1 MFATHRPWMSQ
12 YSLTLTRALQMR
24 LLVVEDD
31 KILAEG
37 LIQAL
42 TQAGYAV
49 DHATNGENAN
59 ALLQQAP
66 YDLVLLDLGLP
77 KLDGFEVLKRLRSR
91 GDTVAVM
98 ILTAQDA
105 IESRVKGLDLGAD
118 DYLIKPFNLTEL
130 EARVRALI
138 RRGKLGSNSSLICGD
153 LTFNATDKSA
163 FFLNKIDNQT
173 KTINLSAREFALLE
187 TFMHK
192 QNKVVS
198 KEQLLESLCN
208 WDSELGDN
216 AIEVYVHR
224 LRKKI
229 AVANVQIR
237 TIRGLGYLLE
247 HVKQVEHAQ

>member
-1 MFATHRPWMSQ
+1 
-12 YSLTLTRALQMR
+12 MR

-59 ALLQQAP
+59 VLLQQAP
-66 YDLVLLDLGLP
+66 YDLMLLDLGLP
-77 KLDGFEVLKRLRSR
+77 KLDGFEVLKRLRNR
-91 GDTVAVM
+91 GDSVAVM

-138 RRGKLGSNSSLICGD
+138 RRGKLGSNTSLVCSD
-153 LTFNATDKSA
+153 LIFNVADKSA
-163 FFLNKIDNQT
+163 SYQDKIVNQT

-198 KEQLLESLCN
+198 KEQLMESLCN

-229 AVANVQIR
+229 AIASVQIR

-247 HVKQVEHAQ
+247 PAKVEHAK

>member
-1 MFATHRPWMSQ
+1 
-12 YSLTLTRALQMR
+12 MR

-66 YDLVLLDLGLP
+66 YDLMLLDLGLP

-138 RRGKLGSNSSLICGD
+138 RRGKLGSNTSLVCGD
-153 LTFNATDKSA
+153 LMLNVADKNVY
-163 FFLNKIDNQT
+163 FQDKTDNQT
-173 KTINLSAREFALLE
+173 ISINLSAREFALLE

-198 KEQLLESLCN
+198 KDQLLESLCN

-229 AVANVQIR
+229 AIASVQIR

-247 HVKQVEHAQ
+247 QAK

>member
-1 MFATHRPWMSQ
+1 
-12 YSLTLTRALQMR
+12 MR

-37 LIQAL
+37 LQAAL

-49 DHATNGENAN
+49 DHAANGEIAN
-59 ALLQQAP
+59 VFLQQTS
-66 YDLVLLDLGLP
+66 YDLVVLDLGLP

-91 GDTVAVM
+91 GDKVAVM
-98 ILTAQDA
+98 VLTAQDA

-118 DYLIKPFNLTEL
+118 DYLIKPVNLSEL

-138 RRGKLGSNSSLICGD
+138 RRGKMGANISLVCGD
-153 LTFNATDKSA
+153 LVFNAADKRASCGGYD
-163 FFLNKIDNQT
+163 LL
-173 KTINLSAREFALLE
+173 LSTRELALLE
-187 TFMHK
+187 ILMHK

-198 KEQLLESLCN
+198 KEQVLESLCN
-208 WDSELGDN
+208 WDDELGDN
-216 AIEVYVHR
+216 AVEVYVHR

-229 AVANVQIR
+229 APASVQIR

-247 HVKQVEHAQ
+247 NVKKSSH

>member
-1 MFATHRPWMSQ
+1 
-12 YSLTLTRALQMR
+12 MR

-49 DHATNGENAN
+49 DHASNGEIAN

-66 YDLVLLDLGLP
+66 YDLVVLDLGIP

-105 IESRVKGLDLGAD
+105 IDSRVKGLDLGAD

-138 RRGKLGSNSSLICGD
+138 RRGKLGSNSSLVCGD
-153 LTFNATDKSA
+153 LTFNVADKNVSYQETKA
-163 FFLNKIDNQT
+163 GDHSTHPNITTQT
-173 KTINLSAREFALLE
+173 IKLSAREFALLE

-208 WDSELGDN
+208 WDNDLGDN

-229 AVANVQIR
+229 AIARVQIR

-247 HVKQVEHAQ
+247 QAK

>member
-1 MFATHRPWMSQ
+1 
-12 YSLTLTRALQMR
+12 MR

-37 LIQAL
+37 IIQAL
-42 TQAGYAV
+42 TQSGYAV

-59 ALLQQAP
+59 ALSQQAP
-66 YDLVLLDLGLP
+66 YDLILLDLGLP

-138 RRGKLGSNSSLICGD
+138 RRGKLGSNTSLICGD
-153 LTFNATDKSA
+153 LTLNVADKNAYFQDK
-163 FFLNKIDNQT
+163 NNNQT
-173 KTINLSAREFALLE
+173 TSINLSAREFALLE

-208 WDSELGDN
+208 WDSDLGDN

-229 AVANVQIR
+229 AIARVQIR

-247 HVKQVEHAQ
+247 KVN

>member
-1 MFATHRPWMSQ
+1 
-12 YSLTLTRALQMR
+12 MR

-31 KILAEG
+31 KMLAAG

-49 DHATNGENAN
+49 DHAENGDIAN

-66 YDLVLLDLGLP
+66 YDLLVLDLGLP
-77 KLDGFEVLKRLRSR
+77 KLDGFEVLKRLRNR

-98 ILTAQDA
+98 ILTAHDA

-138 RRGKLGSNSSLICGD
+138 RRGKLGSNTALVCGT
-153 LTFNATDKSA
+153 LTFNASDKNA
-163 FFLNKIDNQT
+163 FYMDENNQHQV
-173 KTINLSAREFALLE
+173 INLSAREFALLE
-187 TFMHK
+187 TLMHK

-208 WDSELGDN
+208 WDNELGDN
-216 AIEVYVHR
+216 AIEVYIHR

-229 AVANVQIR
+229 AAANVQIR

-247 HVKQVEHAQ
+247 NGLKT

>member
-1 MFATHRPWMSQ
+1 
-12 YSLTLTRALQMR
+12 MR

-37 LIQAL
+37 LQAAL

-49 DHATNGENAN
+49 DHAANGETAN
-59 ALLQQAP
+59 AFLQQTA
-66 YDLVLLDLGLP
+66 YDLVVLDLGLP

-91 GDTVAVM
+91 GDSAAVM

-118 DYLIKPFNLTEL
+118 DYLIKPINLIEL

-138 RRGKLGSNSSLICGD
+138 RRGKMGVNTSLQCGD
-153 LTFNATDKSA
+153 LIFNAADKTASCGDQD
-163 FFLNKIDNQT
+163 LL
-173 KTINLSAREFALLE
+173 LSTRELALLE
-187 TFMHK
+187 ILMHK
-192 QNKVVS
+192 KNKVVS
-198 KEQLLESLCN
+198 KEQVLESLCN
-208 WDSELGDN
+208 WDDELGDN
-216 AIEVYVHR
+216 AVEVYIHR

-229 AVANVQIR
+229 VPANVQIR

-247 HVKQVEHAQ
+247 DAKKTD

>member
-1 MFATHRPWMSQ
+1 
-12 YSLTLTRALQMR
+12 MR

-37 LIQAL
+37 LLAAL

-49 DHATNGENAN
+49 DHAANGETAN
-59 ALLQQAP
+59 AFLQQTA

-77 KLDGFEVLKRLRSR
+77 KLDGFEVLKRLRNR
-91 GDTVAVM
+91 GDSAAVM

-118 DYLIKPFNLTEL
+118 DYLIKPVNLNEL

-138 RRGKLGSNSSLICGD
+138 RRGKMGANTSLQCGD
-153 LTFNATDKSA
+153 LVFNAADKRASCGDRD
-163 FFLNKIDNQT
+163 LL
-173 KTINLSAREFALLE
+173 LSTRELGLLE
-187 TFMHK
+187 ILMHK
-192 QNKVVS
+192 KNKVVS
-198 KEQLLESLCN
+198 KEQVLESLCN
-208 WDSELGDN
+208 WDDELGDN
-216 AIEVYVHR
+216 AVEVYIHR

-229 AVANVQIR
+229 VPANVQIR

-247 HVKQVEHAQ
+247 DAKKND

>member
-1 MFATHRPWMSQ
+1 
-12 YSLTLTRALQMR
+12 MR

-31 KILAEG
+31 KMLAAG

-49 DHATNGENAN
+49 DHAENGDIAN
-59 ALLQQAP
+59 LLLQQAP
-66 YDLVLLDLGLP
+66 YDLLVLDLGLP
-77 KLDGFEVLKRLRSR
+77 KLDGFEVLKRLRNR

-138 RRGKLGSNSSLICGD
+138 RRGKLGSNTALICGA
-153 LTFNATDKSA
+153 LTFNASDKNAFYTDV
-163 FFLNKIDNQT
+163 NNQHQV
-173 KTINLSAREFALLE
+173 INLSAREFALLE
-187 TFMHK
+187 TLMHK

-208 WDSELGDN
+208 WDNELGDN
-216 AIEVYVHR
+216 AIEVYIHR

-229 AVANVQIR
+229 AVANVQVR

-247 HVKQVEHAQ
+247 NNLPANRSSI

>member
-1 MFATHRPWMSQ
+1 MQQ
-12 YSLTLTRALQMR
+12 YALNLTRALHMR

-37 LIQAL
+37 LVDAL

-49 DHATNGENAN
+49 DHASNGDIAN
-59 ALLQQAP
+59 IFLQQTS

-77 KLDGFEVLKRLRSR
+77 KLGGFDVLKRLRGR
-91 GDTVAVM
+91 NDHVAVM
-98 ILTAQDA
+98 ILTAQDG

-118 DYLIKPFNLTEL
+118 DYLIKPFNLSEL

-138 RRGKLGSNSSLICGD
+138 RRGKAGANTSLICGD
-153 LTFNATDKSA
+153 LVFSAADKSA
-163 FFLNKIDNQT
+163 TCNGKDML
-173 KTINLSAREFALLE
+173 LSFRELGLLE
-187 TFMHK
+187 VLMHK

-216 AIEVYVHR
+216 AIEVYIHR

-229 AVANVQIR
+229 AIANAQIR

-247 HVKQVEHAQ
+247 HAK

>member
-1 MFATHRPWMSQ
+1 
-12 YSLTLTRALQMR
+12 MR

-49 DHATNGENAN
+49 DHASNGEIAN

-66 YDLVLLDLGLP
+66 YDLVVLDLGIP

-105 IESRVKGLDLGAD
+105 IDSRVKGLDLGAD

-130 EARVRALI
+130 EARVRA
-138 RRGKLGSNSSLICGD
+138 
-153 LTFNATDKSA
+153 
-163 FFLNKIDNQT
+163 
-173 KTINLSAREFALLE
+173 
-187 TFMHK
+187 
-192 QNKVVS
+192 
-198 KEQLLESLCN
+198 
-208 WDSELGDN
+208 
-216 AIEVYVHR
+216 
-224 LRKKI
+224 
-229 AVANVQIR
+229 
-237 TIRGLGYLLE
+237 
-247 HVKQVEHAQ
+247 

>member
-1 MFATHRPWMSQ
+1 
-12 YSLTLTRALQMR
+12 MR

-37 LIQAL
+37 LVQAL

-49 DHATNGENAN
+49 DHAANGEIAN
-59 ALLQQAP
+59 VFLQQTA
-66 YDLVLLDLGLP
+66 YDLVVLDLGLP
-77 KLDGFEVLKRLRSR
+77 KLDGFEVLKRMRSR
-91 GDTVAVM
+91 GDNSAVM

-118 DYLIKPFNLTEL
+118 DYLIKPLDLTEL

-138 RRGKLGSNSSLICGD
+138 RRGKLGSNASLVCGD
-153 LTFNATDKSA
+153 LAFNAADKRASCGDKD
-163 FFLNKIDNQT
+163 LL
-173 KTINLSAREFALLE
+173 LSTRELALLE
-187 TFMHK
+187 ILMHK

-198 KEQLLESLCN
+198 KEQVLESLCN
-208 WDSELGDN
+208 WDSEIGDY
-216 AIEVYVHR
+216 AIEVYIHR

-229 AVANVQIR
+229 APANVQIR

-247 HVKQVEHAQ
+247 DARKPA

>member
-1 MFATHRPWMSQ
+1 
-12 YSLTLTRALQMR
+12 MR

-37 LIQAL
+37 LIEAL

-49 DHATNGENAN
+49 DHAANGETAN
-59 ALLQQAP
+59 AFLQQTA
-66 YDLVLLDLGLP
+66 YDLVVLDIGLP
-77 KLDGFEVLKRLRSR
+77 KIDGLEVLKRLRSR
-91 GDTVAVM
+91 GDHAAVM

-118 DYLIKPFNLTEL
+118 DYLIKPINLTEL

-138 RRGKLGSNSSLICGD
+138 RRGKMGTNTSLVCGD
-153 LTFNATDKSA
+153 LVFNAADKRA
-163 FFLNKIDNQT
+163 TCGDQDML
-173 KTINLSAREFALLE
+173 LSTRELALLE
-187 TFMHK
+187 ILMHK

-198 KEQLLESLCN
+198 KEQVLESLCN
-208 WDSELGDN
+208 WDDELGDN
-216 AIEVYVHR
+216 AVEVYIHR

-229 AVANVQIR
+229 APANVQIR

-247 HVKQVEHAQ
+247 NANKPSQQ

>member
-1 MFATHRPWMSQ
+1 
-12 YSLTLTRALQMR
+12 MR

-37 LIQAL
+37 LIESL
-42 TQAGYAV
+42 TQAGYAL
-49 DHATNGENAN
+49 DLAINGEDAN
-59 ALLQQAP
+59 LFLQQTS

-91 GDTVAVM
+91 GDNAAVM

-138 RRGKLGSNSSLICGD
+138 RRGKSGSNTSLICGE
-153 LTFNATDKSA
+153 LSFNTVDRRATYQSKD
-163 FFLNKIDNQT
+163 
-173 KTINLSAREFALLE
+173 INLSSRELALLE
-187 TFMHK
+187 ILMHK

-216 AIEVYVHR
+216 AIEVYIHR

-229 AVANVQIR
+229 APANVQVR

-247 HVKQVEHAQ
+247 HAK

>member
-1 MFATHRPWMSQ
+1 
-12 YSLTLTRALQMR
+12 MR

-37 LIQAL
+37 LVEAL
-42 TQAGYAV
+42 KQAGYAV
-49 DHATNGENAN
+49 DHAANGEIAN
-59 ALLQQAP
+59 TFLQQTT
-66 YDLVLLDLGLP
+66 YDLVVLDLGLP

-91 GDTVAVM
+91 GEHSAVM

-105 IESRVKGLDLGAD
+105 IESRVKGLDFGAD

-138 RRGKLGSNSSLICGD
+138 RRAKMGTNTSLVCGN
-153 LTFNATDKSA
+153 LTFNAADKRA
-163 FFLNKIDNQT
+163 TCGDKDLL
-173 KTINLSAREFALLE
+173 LSTREFALLE
-187 TFMHK
+187 ILMLK

-198 KEQLLESLCN
+198 KEQVLESLCN
-208 WDSELGDN
+208 WDHELGDN
-216 AIEVYVHR
+216 AIEVYIHR

-229 AVANVQIR
+229 ASANVQIR

-247 HVKQVEHAQ
+247 HDKKSV

>member
-1 MFATHRPWMSQ
+1 
-12 YSLTLTRALQMR
+12 MR

-31 KILAEG
+31 KMLAEG

-77 KLDGFEVLKRLRSR
+77 KLDGFEVLKRLRHR
-91 GDTVAVM
+91 GDSVAVM

-138 RRGKLGSNSSLICGD
+138 RRGKSGSNTPLICGD
-153 LTFNATDKSA
+153 LTFNAADKST
-163 FFLNKIDNQT
+163 FYIDKTNQQSNPQAQA
-173 KTINLSAREFALLE
+173 INLSAREFALLE

-247 HVKQVEHAQ
+247 HAK

>member
-1 MFATHRPWMSQ
+1 
-12 YSLTLTRALQMR
+12 MR

-37 LIQAL
+37 LQAAL

-49 DHATNGENAN
+49 DHASNGETAN
-59 ALLQQAP
+59 AFLQQTA
-66 YDLVLLDLGLP
+66 YDLVVLDLGLP

-91 GDTVAVM
+91 GDSAAVM

-118 DYLIKPFNLTEL
+118 DYLIKPINLIEL

-138 RRGKLGSNSSLICGD
+138 RRGKMGVNTSLQCGD
-153 LTFNATDKSA
+153 LIFNAADKTASCGDQD
-163 FFLNKIDNQT
+163 LL
-173 KTINLSAREFALLE
+173 LSTRELALLE
-187 TFMHK
+187 ILMHK
-192 QNKVVS
+192 KNKVVS
-198 KEQLLESLCN
+198 KEQVLESLCN
-208 WDSELGDN
+208 WDDELGDN
-216 AIEVYVHR
+216 AVEVYIHR

-229 AVANVQIR
+229 VPANVQIR

-247 HVKQVEHAQ
+247 DAKKTD

>member
-1 MFATHRPWMSQ
+1 
-12 YSLTLTRALQMR
+12 MR

-31 KILAEG
+31 KMLASG
-37 LIQAL
+37 LIQSL

-49 DHATNGENAN
+49 DHADNGEMAN

-66 YDLVLLDLGLP
+66 YDLLVLDLGIP
-77 KLDGFEVLKRLRSR
+77 KLDGFEVLKRLRNR
-91 GDTVAVM
+91 GDKVAVM

-138 RRGKLGSNSSLICGD
+138 RRGKLGSNTALICGA
-153 LTFNATDKSA
+153 LNFNASDKNA
-163 FFLNKIDNQT
+163 FYMDEHHQQQV
-173 KTINLSAREFALLE
+173 INLSAREFALLE
-187 TFMHK
+187 TLMHK

-208 WDSELGDN
+208 WDNELGDN
-216 AIEVYVHR
+216 AIEVYIHR

-229 AVANVQIR
+229 AAANVQIR

-247 HVKQVEHAQ
+247 NGLKA

>member
-1 MFATHRPWMSQ
+1 MQQ
-12 YSLTLTRALQMR
+12 YALNLTRVLQMR

-37 LIQAL
+37 LVDAL
-42 TQAGYAV
+42 SQAGYAV
-49 DHATNGENAN
+49 DHAINGDIAN
-59 ALLQQAP
+59 TFIQQTS

-77 KLDGFEVLKRLRSR
+77 KLDGFEVLKRLRGR
-91 GDTVAVM
+91 NNHVAVM
-98 ILTAQDA
+98 ILTAQDG

-118 DYLIKPFNLTEL
+118 DYLIKPFNLSEL

-138 RRGKLGSNSSLICGD
+138 RRGKAGANTSLVCGD
-153 LTFNATDKSA
+153 LTFNAADKSA
-163 FFLNKIDNQT
+163 TCNGKDML
-173 KTINLSAREFALLE
+173 LSSRELGLLE
-187 TFMHK
+187 VLMHK

-216 AIEVYVHR
+216 AIEVYIHR

-229 AVANVQIR
+229 AVANAQIR

-247 HVKQVEHAQ
+247 HAK

>member
-1 MFATHRPWMSQ
+1 
-12 YSLTLTRALQMR
+12 MR

-37 LIQAL
+37 LLAAL

-49 DHATNGENAN
+49 DHAANGETAN
-59 ALLQQAP
+59 AFLQQTA
-66 YDLVLLDLGLP
+66 YDLVVLDLGLP

-91 GDTVAVM
+91 GDSAAVM

-118 DYLIKPFNLTEL
+118 DYLIKPINLSEL

-138 RRGKLGSNSSLICGD
+138 RRGKMGANTSLQCGD
-153 LTFNATDKSA
+153 LVFNAADKRASCGDQD
-163 FFLNKIDNQT
+163 LL
-173 KTINLSAREFALLE
+173 LSTRELALLE
-187 TFMHK
+187 ILMHK
-192 QNKVVS
+192 KNKVVS
-198 KEQLLESLCN
+198 KEQVLESLCN
-208 WDSELGDN
+208 WDDELGDN
-216 AIEVYVHR
+216 AVEVYIHR

-229 AVANVQIR
+229 TPANVQIR

-247 HVKQVEHAQ
+247 DAKKTD

>member
-1 MFATHRPWMSQ
+1 
-12 YSLTLTRALQMR
+12 MR

-37 LIQAL
+37 LVDAL

-49 DHATNGENAN
+49 DHAANGETAN
-59 ALLQQAP
+59 AFLQQTA
-66 YDLVLLDLGLP
+66 YDLVVLDLGLP

-91 GDTVAVM
+91 GDSAAVM

-118 DYLIKPFNLTEL
+118 DYLIKPINLSEL

-138 RRGKLGSNSSLICGD
+138 RRGKMGANTSLQCGD
-153 LTFNATDKSA
+153 LVFNAADKRASCGDQD
-163 FFLNKIDNQT
+163 LL
-173 KTINLSAREFALLE
+173 LSTRELALLE
-187 TFMHK
+187 ILMHK
-192 QNKVVS
+192 KNKVVS
-198 KEQLLESLCN
+198 KEQVLESLCN
-208 WDSELGDN
+208 WDDELGDN
-216 AIEVYVHR
+216 AVEVYIHR

-229 AVANVQIR
+229 TPANVQIR

-247 HVKQVEHAQ
+247 DAKKTD